1 VICRNKLVLW
11 AMLMIGA
18 GGIGCG
24 SDADKVVPDQGRLDQ
39 GSLPDGRPDRQVAPG
54 DGPVIPNHCQCAPN
68 QVCDN
73 QGQCITPQPET
84 GDVVGEVVLLHQV
97 APLDTTMLKKLGKAS
112 ARFFGNQALPT
123 DTRTVYPT
131 PDGER
136 CAYEVGT
143 IYPED
148 WPAPPFLDAGKTLT
162 FTVAGAASPIEITSL
177 DVPTT
182 GTAYFHDDIPPHY
195 TEGSSSY
202 PDFFDPV
209 YLPAGATFEV
219 AASGG
224 KNVGA
229 QTFSGGELP
238 AIFTITA
245 PAVESAVA
253 SVPSNQDLTIT
264 WSPAQ
269 ASASMEIFITDD
281 DGMGNIML
289 LSCNVKDDGALTVP
303 AAALKNFVGTLG
315 LQLRRTV
322 VRYTKAATV
331 DGKVLHLYL
340 TGRHARL
347 GSFKLE

>member
-1 VICRNKLVLW
+1 MTYHNRLMPW
-11 AMLMIGA
+11 AMMIIGL
-18 GGIGCG
+18 GGVGCSSNG
-24 SDADKVVPDQGRLDQ
+24 IPPAADRGTADSRGL
-39 GSLPDGRPDRQVAPG
+39 SDGRPDGHPVPA
-54 DGPVIPNHCQCAPN
+54 DGSVNPNPCQCTAD
-68 QVCDN
+68 QVCDS
-73 QGQCITPQPET
+73 QGQCITPQPQT
-84 GDVVGEVVLLHQV
+84 GDVVGELTLLHQV
-97 APLDTTMLKKLGKAS
+97 APLDSTILGKLAKAS
-112 ARFFGNQALPT
+112 ARFFDSQALPP
-123 DTRTVYPT
+123 DNRTVYPT
-131 PDGER
+131 PDGKR
-136 CAYEVGT
+136 CAYEIGT
-143 IYPED
+143 VYPED
-148 WPAPPFLDAGKTLT
+148 WPSPPFLDAGKTLT
-162 FTVAGAASPIEITSL
+162 FTVAGAPGPIEITSL

-182 GTAYFHDDIPPHY
+182 GTAYFHDDVPPHY

-209 YLPAGATFEV
+209 YLPAGAKFQV

-238 AIFTITA
+238 ALFTITA
-245 PAVESAVA
+245 PAVESAVVG
-253 SVPSNQDLTIT
+253 VPSGQDLTIT

-269 ASASMEIFITDD
+269 PSATMEIFIASD

-289 LSCNVKDDGALTVP
+289 LSCSGMDDGSLTVP
-303 AAALKNFVGTLG
+303 AEAMKNYFGTVG